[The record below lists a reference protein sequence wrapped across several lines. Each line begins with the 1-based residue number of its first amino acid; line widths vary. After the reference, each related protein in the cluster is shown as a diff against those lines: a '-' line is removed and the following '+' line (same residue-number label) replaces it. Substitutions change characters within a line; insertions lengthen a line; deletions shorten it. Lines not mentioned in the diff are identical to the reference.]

1 MHLCIIIRT
10 FTFNDGMN
18 HKGKTLHIQPKDEKD
33 GKFFTIYLIYKYG
46 HTQIYNYTPTQ
57 KKKSATYVRI
67 RFITRKTLAQKRR
80 MISVKNVMSKKIC
93 TANVG

>member
-18 HKGKTLHIQPKDEKD
+18 HKGKTLHMKKMANFLPYTSYIYMVKLRY
-33 GKFFTIYLIYKYG
+33 TITLP
-46 HTQIYNYTPTQ
+46 HR
-57 KKKSATYVRI
+57 KKKIATYVQI

-80 MISVKNVMSKKIC
+80 MISVTNVMSKKIC

>member
-46 HTQIYNYTPTQ
+46 QTQIYNYTRTQ
-57 KKKSATYVRI
+57 EKKK
-67 RFITRKTLAQKRR
+67 AQH
-80 MISVKNVMSKKIC
+80 MFESDL
-93 TANVG
+93 